1 MKPVMLK
8 FHILYKSPLT
18 RKIFF
23 HYLNCFFNYKF
34 FLNRALPVLYTVNSG
49 SINIDAPLISGVQ
62 VESGI
67 SVSKNS
73 TFSAS
78 FYLVDALSKL
88 AIPNPS
94 WDVRIY

>member
-1 MKPVMLK
+1 
-8 FHILYKSPLT
+8 
-18 RKIFF
+18 
-23 HYLNCFFNYKF
+23 
-34 FLNRALPVLYTVNSG
+34 
-49 SINIDAPLISGVQ
+49 LISGVQ

-67 SVSKNS
+67 SVAKNS